1 MSILLLFKVA
11 SSPTPP
17 LPDNRLITS
26 DGDNFMTSA
35 GEYFI
40 VQEA

>member
-1 MSILLLFKVA
+1 MSILLLFKA
-11 SSPTPP
+11 ANNFM
-17 LPDNRLITS
+17 PDNRLITS
-26 DGDNFMTSA
+26 DGDNFMTSD